1 MERRWVVLGPGH
13 PDVAG
18 HAVHAAHWPGRGEG
32 PTLLL
37 VHGLAGSHLH
47 WATLAPDLVRRL
59 GAARAWAPDLAGF
72 GHTRPV
78 GRRTDVGINLA
89 LLEAFLA
96 EVAGGEDVLVVGN
109 SLGGLLALLHAAA
122 RPGHTAGL
130 VLIAPASPIPPGRL
144 PDREVAAQLGAAAT
158 PLLGRPLVARWAT
171 RGQAARLL
179 DDGHRLCGIDPDVF
193 EDPYRAERLALIET
207 RRALPHTATAV
218 VDATRSTLA
227 HVVGPRR
234 LRTWRALEAVP
245 DPVLLIHGG
254 QDRLVPV
261 EASLRLA
268 ARRPTW
274 TLRLHPPLGH
284 TPMIDR
290 PDVIAED
297 IAAWWEAS
305 RAGEART
312 A

>member
-1 MERRWVVLGPGH
+1 MERRWVVLGTDH

-18 HAVHAAHWPGRGEG
+18 HAVHTAHWPGRGKG

-37 VHGLAGSHLH
+37 VHGLAGSHLD
-47 WATLAPDLVRRL
+47 WATLAPELVRRL
-59 GAARAWAPDLAGF
+59 GAAAAWAPDLAGF

-78 GRRTDVGINLA
+78 GHRTDVSTDLA
-89 LLEAFLA
+89 LLEGFLA
-96 EVAGGEDVLVVGN
+96 AVADGEPALVVGN
-109 SLGGLLALLHAAA
+109 SLGGLLTLLHAAA
-122 RPGHTAGL
+122 RPDRTAGV

-144 PDREVAAQLGAAAT
+144 PDHEVAVQFGAAAI
-158 PLLGRPLVARWAT
+158 PLLARPLVARWAS
-171 RGQAARLL
+171 RGEAARLL
-179 DDGHRLCGIDPDVF
+179 DDGHRLCGIDPATF
-193 EDPYRAERLALIET
+193 EDPYREERLALIEA

-234 LRTWRALEAVP
+234 LRTWRAVEAVA

-254 QDRLVPV
+254 ADRLVPV

-268 ARRPTW
+268 ARRPSW
-274 TLRLHPPLGH
+274 TLRLHPDLGH
-284 TPMIDR
+284 TPMVDR
-290 PDVIAED
+290 PDVVADD
-297 IAAWWEAS
+297 ITAWWEAS
-305 RAGEART
+305 QAAGARP

>member
-18 HAVHAAHWPGRGEG
+18 HAVHTAHWEGSGEG

-37 VHGLAGSHLH
+37 IHGLAGSHLH
-47 WATLAPDLVRRL
+47 WATLVPELMGRL
-59 GAARAWAPDLAGF
+59 GAAAAWAPDLAGF

-78 GRRTDVGINLA
+78 GRRVDVGIDLA
-89 LLEAFLA
+89 LLEAFVDAVA
-96 EVAGGEDVLVVGN
+96 EGQQVLVVGN

-122 RPGHTAGL
+122 HPGRTAGV

-171 RGQAARLL
+171 RGEAATLL
-179 DDGHRLCGIDPDVF
+179 DDGHRLCGIDPEAFD
-193 EDPYRAERLALIET
+193 DPYREERLALIEA
-207 RRALPHTATAV
+207 RRALPHTATTV

-234 LRTWRALEAVP
+234 VRTWRALEAVP

-254 QDRLVPV
+254 QDRLLPV

-290 PDVIAED
+290 PDVIADD
-297 IAAWWEAS
+297 IASWWQAS
-305 RAGEART
+305 RTAR
-312 A
+312 ARSA